1 MNAVPIAKHRL
12 SRLYLRLRDHCETTT
27 TSLSGSSKW
36 QTQAYNSDKQH
47 QPTGIEMEKDN
58 KSAVENFKTQEV
70 DTTEQIEEAPK
81 KRRFEDLPP
90 AAQRALKEAEERR
103 TEIDAA
109 QKEMPKEL
117 NGRGGLDPARYS
129 DWEVKGITSDF

>member
-1 MNAVPIAKHRL
+1 
-12 SRLYLRLRDHCETTT
+12 
-27 TSLSGSSKW
+27 
-36 QTQAYNSDKQH
+36 
-47 QPTGIEMEKDN
+47 MEKDN

-103 TEIDAA
+103 AEIDTA

>member
-1 MNAVPIAKHRL
+1 
-12 SRLYLRLRDHCETTT
+12 
-27 TSLSGSSKW
+27 
-36 QTQAYNSDKQH
+36 
-47 QPTGIEMEKDN
+47 MEKDN

>member
-1 MNAVPIAKHRL
+1 
-12 SRLYLRLRDHCETTT
+12 
-27 TSLSGSSKW
+27 
-36 QTQAYNSDKQH
+36 
-47 QPTGIEMEKDN
+47 MEKEN
-58 KSAVENFKTQEV
+58 KSAVENFKAQEV
-70 DTTEQIEEAPK
+70 DMSEQVEEAPK

-103 TEIDAA
+103 AEIDAA
-109 QKEMPKEL
+109 QEAMPKEL